1 MVTYLATL
9 ARLRS
14 STLLVAAALAAGCTQ
29 QPVRVVDGMQT
40 GPRLIKPYDPMSP
53 GPVAEIP
60 VTEVQARPGGLSGV
74 AMPSQPTVASV
85 QMQEESLSSIEP
97 AAGPSQFKTG
107 TLNSTSP
114 VQTAPKAAPPKVEQ
128 ITHTTTATDTIYK
141 LARQYDT
148 TAQQILTNNGM
159 KSPTEIRPGQ
169 TLTILRNSKPQGSVW
184 ADVKTMLT
192 DPATQPTQTAPS
204 QAMAKSQHNDASLAA
219 IEPAAGRGPQ
229 ESQPQAASEIKFVMH
244 TVQPKETIYRISL
257 QYNASV
263 LDIMA
268 ANEFSEPQDL
278 KADSIIRVPL
288 KTDLPSQLASAKA
301 PEAAKEQVMAQ
312 AIESGVVGKQEAVK
326 AELETKAVKEQAQT
340 ESQMETANVKPVT
353 IDMAKLAEQKRGEID
368 QQAARAKGLVWP
380 VKGEI
385 VRKFGD
391 DGNGVALTGINIA
404 VPEGTPVL
412 AAESG
417 KVLYADNGLKV
428 YGNLV
433 LVRHDNGMV
442 SAYAHNG
449 YLLVKKNET
458 VRKGQVIAL
467 SGASGNVQRP
477 QLHFE
482 LRQHANAVDPLRVLP
497 SLSSL

>member
-1 MVTYLATL
+1 MARYTTRTTVSLLAL
-9 ARLRS
+9 A
-14 STLLVAAALAAGCTQ
+14 AMAAGCTQ
-29 QPVRVVDGMQT
+29 QPARIISGMES
-40 GPRLIKPYDPMSP
+40 GPSLIKLYDPMAP
-53 GPVAEIP
+53 GPTPENLQT
-60 VTEVQARPGGLSGV
+60 TEVQARPGGLSGV
-74 AMPSQPTVASV
+74 ALPTQPSLQAEPLG
-85 QMQEESLSSIEP
+85 EIEP
-97 AAGPSQFKTG
+97 AAGPIPQAAKART
-107 TLNSTSP
+107 
-114 VQTAPKAAPPKVEQ
+114 VQAPAAQPKPQVEY
-128 ITHTTTATDTIYK
+128 IRHTTTQTDTVYK

-148 TAQQILTNNGM
+148 TAQQILADNSL
-159 KSPTEIRPGQ
+159 KSPTDIRPGQ
-169 TLTILRNSKPQGSVW
+169 QLTIARNSKPQGSVW
-184 ADVKTMLT
+184 ADVRSMLAEPAPT
-192 DPATQPTQTAPS
+192 TAASTATQAAPL
-204 QAMAKSQHNDASLAA
+204 ADANLAR
-219 IEPAAGRGPQ
+219 IEPAAGRAPGETAP
-229 ESQPQAASEIKFVMH
+229 ESTIKYVMH

-268 ANEFSEPQDL
+268 ANEFTEPQDL

-288 KTDLPSQLASAKA
+288 KTDLPSQLATKA
-301 PEAAKEQVMAQ
+301 PEALKDQ
-312 AIESGVVGKQEAVK
+312 AVEMGVVAKQDVAK
-326 AELETKAVKEQAQT
+326 AEMETKAVKEQAQS
-340 ESQMETANVKPVT
+340 EANMASANVKPVT
-353 IDMAKLAEQKRGEID
+353 IDMAKLAEQKRGHID

-417 KVLYADNGLKV
+417 KVLYADDGLKV

-449 YLLVKKNET
+449 YLLVKKNEK

-467 SGASGNVQRP
+467 SGASGNVEQP

-482 LRQHANAVDPLRVLP
+482 LRQHASAVDPLRILP
-497 SLSSL
+497 RL

>member
-40 GPRLIKPYDPMSP
+40 GPRVIKQYDPMAP

-85 QMQEESLSSIEP
+85 QMQEENLSTIEP
-97 AAGPSQFKTG
+97 AAGPSQFKAS
-107 TLNSTSP
+107 TLHSTSP

-148 TAQQILTNNGM
+148 TAQQILTDNGM

-192 DPATQPTQTAPS
+192 DPAPQPTQTATS
-204 QAMAKSQHNDASLAA
+204 HVNDASLAA

-229 ESQPQAASEIKFVMH
+229 EQPAQAASEIKFVMH

-312 AIESGVVGKQEAVK
+312 AVESGVVGKQEAVK
-326 AELETKAVKEQAQT
+326 AELETKAVKEQAQS

-353 IDMAKLAEQKRGEID
+353 IDMAKLAEQKRGQID

-412 AAESG
+412 AAEGG

-449 YLLVKKNET
+449 YLLVKKNES

-467 SGASGNVQRP
+467 SGASGNVERP

-482 LRQHANAVDPLRVLP
+482 LRQHASAVDPLRVLP

>member
-1 MVTYLATL
+1 MVTYLATK
-9 ARLRS
+9 ARMRS

-40 GPRLIKPYDPMSP
+40 GPRVIKQYDPLQP
-53 GPVAEIP
+53 GPVDNIP

-74 AMPSQPTVASV
+74 TAPSQPRISAV
-85 QMQEESLSSIEP
+85 QMEEENLSSIEP
-97 AAGPSQFKTG
+97 AAGPSSVKTTTVAS
-107 TLNSTSP
+107 TLRATAP
-114 VQTAPKAAPPKVEQ
+114 VQAAPKVVQPQ
-128 ITHTTTATDTIYK
+128 IEEVTHTTTQTDTVYK

-148 TAQQILTNNGM
+148 TAQQILADNGL

-169 TLTILRNSKPQGSVW
+169 TLTIMRNSKPQGSVW
-184 ADVKTMLT
+184 ADVKNMLT
-192 DPATQPTQTAPS
+192 DPATQPTQTATA
-204 QAMAKSQHNDASLAA
+204 QVNDAELAA
-219 IEPAAGRGPQ
+219 IEPAAGRGPH
-229 ESQPQAASEIKFVMH
+229 EQPVQHSASEIKYVMH

-278 KADSIIRVPL
+278 KADSVIRVPL
-288 KTDLPSQLASAKA
+288 KTDLPSQLANVKA
-301 PEAAKEQVMAQ
+301 PEAAKEQVVAQ
-312 AIESGVVGKQEAVK
+312 AIESGVVAKQEVVK

-340 ESQMETANVKPVT
+340 ESKMTTANVKPVT
-353 IDMAKLAEQKRGEID
+353 IDMAQLAEQKRGQID

-380 VKGEI
+380 VKGQI

-412 AAESG
+412 AAEGG

-449 YLLVKKNET
+449 YLLVKKNES

-467 SGASGNVQRP
+467 SGASGNVEQP

-482 LRQHANAVDPLRVLP
+482 LRQHASAVDPLRVLP
-497 SLSSL
+497 KLSSL